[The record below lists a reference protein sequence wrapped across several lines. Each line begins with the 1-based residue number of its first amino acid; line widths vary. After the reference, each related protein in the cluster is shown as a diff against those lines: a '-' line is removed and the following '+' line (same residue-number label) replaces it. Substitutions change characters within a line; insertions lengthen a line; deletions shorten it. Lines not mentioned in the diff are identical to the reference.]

1 MRGAAF
7 GAQAAAWR
15 NHAARRLAAELARRM
30 AGLGYRLRRSAQ
42 ITVARLTDQWR
53 RSLQLR
59 VITVTFVVSG
69 LVVVVL
75 GFVLMQQIAQNII
88 ASKEKAADNIAS
100 VGLSVAQTWPGVGLA
115 PTSSSHQMMAAI
127 VSKLQTTGS
136 SSGTDYAVMVM
147 LPSRYQGNPV
157 YSGGANDGFSSAVPT
172 PPASLVQKVLQHHNG

>member
-1 MRGAAF
+1 MGRRAGPMGERESRAMRGAAL

-15 NHAARRLAAELARRM
+15 NRAAGRLAAELARRLV
-30 AGLGYRLRRSAQ
+30 GLGYRLRRSAQ

-88 ASKEKAADNIAS
+88 ASK
-100 VGLSVAQTWPGVGLA
+100 
-115 PTSSSHQMMAAI
+115 
-127 VSKLQTTGS
+127 
-136 SSGTDYAVMVM
+136 
-147 LPSRYQGNPV
+147 
-157 YSGGANDGFSSAVPT
+157 
-172 PPASLVQKVLQHHNG
+172 